1 MPHSHT
7 SNVVCQEDSQLYID
21 VFMNKTLTI
30 ECVKIP
36 KTPIIHLTPIT
47 NKI

>member
-21 VFMNKTLTI
+21 VFIKKTLTF
-30 ECVKIP
+30 ECVEVP
-36 KTPIIHLTPIT
+36 KTPIIHLIPSMD
-47 NKI
+47 KI

>member
-21 VFMNKTLTI
+21 VFMKKTLTI

-36 KTPIIHLTPIT
+36 KTPIIDLTPSMD
-47 NKI
+47 KI